1 MSKTIRIL
9 LAVGALAAG
18 VGAAG
23 FYSGRLYQQIQ
34 RQRQLSAPSALLITL
49 GSSRPAGGPD
59 DQVTSTIASSQTNII
74 LVGAAP
80 AVTAPVCAEWA
91 APTRVDCLGT
101 RWHRIS
107 NWH

>member
-9 LAVGALAAG
+9 LAVVALVAG

-23 FYSGRLYQQIQ
+23 FYSGSLYQQIQ
-34 RQRQLSAPSALLITL
+34 RQRQLSAPSALLINL
-49 GSSRPAGGPD
+49 GNSRPAGGPD
-59 DQVTSTIASSQTNII
+59 DQVTSTLASGQTNII
-74 LVGAAP
+74 LVG
-80 AVTAPVCAEWA
+80 TAPTGTATGCAGWA
-91 APTRVDCLGT
+91 APTRAYCLGT